1 MYFANFIP
9 TLALLAVG
17 GLGGF
22 MASFTWMPLPWML
35 GALLATA
42 GFTIA
47 RPDALPRSYK
57 FPVFFRML
65 FIAVIGVMIG
75 AQVTPDLVARMP
87 LMIMSLIG
95 LSIFVPLGFLAN
107 FWIFRRLGRYDP
119 VTAFFCSA
127 PGGLLESIAMGE
139 ARGCDIQLLTLQQFL
154 RIIVVIMIV
163 PMLMSLWIGAPV
175 GSAAGVQITHGVQAD
190 MTVQQVMIGVAVVI
204 AGLGLGLK
212 LKIPAGQLMGPL
224 LVAAA
229 VSLSG
234 LTTPQLPEGLIT
246 IAQMVIG
253 TALGSRFAGL
263 KRDMLVRGISL
274 SFASVT
280 ALLLIALAIC
290 LILQKF
296 QPLPFDV
303 LLISFAPGGLTEMSL
318 IALSL
323 NANPALVSLHHMY
336 RIILTVLGLH
346 VLQRYLPPK
355 G

>member
-1 MYFANFIP
+1 MDFRNFIP
-9 TLALLAVG
+9 TLALLALG

-22 MASFTWMPLPWML
+22 LASLTVMPLPWML

-42 GFTIA
+42 SFTIA
-47 RPDALPRSYK
+47 RPEALPHTYK
-57 FPVFFRML
+57 FPMFLRML

-75 AQVTPDLVARMP
+75 AQVTPELVARAP
-87 LMIMSLIG
+87 LMVMSLIG
-95 LSIFVPLGFLAN
+95 LSVFVPLGFAAN
-107 FWIFRRLGRYDP
+107 LWIFRRLGGYDS

-127 PGGLLESIAMGE
+127 PGGLMESITMGE
-139 ARGCDIQLLTLQQFL
+139 AHGCNIKLLTVQQFL
-154 RIIVVIMIV
+154 RIIVVIMLV
-163 PMLMSLWIGAPV
+163 PMLMSVWIGAPL
-175 GSAAGVQITHGVQAD
+175 GSAAGVQITSGVQAD
-190 MTVQQVMIGVAVVI
+190 ITPEQVLIGAGVVLI
-204 AGLGLGLK
+204 GLVFGLK

-224 LVAAA
+224 LIAAA
-229 VSLSG
+229 VNLSG
-234 LTTPQLPEGLIT
+234 LATLQLPEVLIIT
-246 IAQMVIG
+246 AQLVIG

-263 KRDMLVRGISL
+263 KRDMLVRGIAL

-280 ALLLIALAIC
+280 AMLLIALAIC
-290 LILQKF
+290 LILRTF

-336 RIILTVLGLH
+336 RIILTVFALH
-346 VLQRYLPPK
+346 ALQRHLPSK